1 MTKSCP
7 YSPLNGLKPNPLL
20 QFLLFFGTTLD
31 SGVKKL
37 LWTKK
42 KTLPFI
48 SWNSFFSFLTIKL
61 QLTFLSSVFKV
72 LTKPDFAKVVDLCRV
87 NLKVKRENQQ
97 SPSLASNNMGILWYN
112 LINSFPWYVGCPTL
126 IIKSQMTK
134 VKTS

>member
-1 MTKSCP
+1 MIKTEFDQIVSIFPFKWFKTKSP
-7 YSPLNGLKPNPLL
+7 PSIS
-20 QFLLFFGTTLD
+20 FFFWTTLD

-48 SWNSFFSFLTIKL
+48 SWNSFFGFLTIKQ

-97 SPSLASNNMGILWYN
+97 SPSLS
-112 LINSFPWYVGCPTL
+112 
-126 IIKSQMTK
+126 
-134 VKTS
+134 